1 MALTFPS
8 VEWFQAL
15 ADLANEDER
24 YRKYGRLN
32 AVVAFKVGERNF
44 NVTFD
49 VLDVGDVREISEDG
63 LRDADFVITLAPDQ
77 WRSMLEDID
86 ANGLATKDWTL
97 NTLDLVLDEPI
108 HANLADDGFAA
119 DKFFRYNP
127 SLQRF
132 IDNAAQLE
140 TEFKMEAATA

>member
-15 ADLANEDER
+15 ADIANEDER
-24 YRKYGRLN
+24 FKKYGRMN
-32 AVVAFKVGERNF
+32 ADVGFKIGDKAY

-49 VLDVGDVREISEDG
+49 VLTVTDIREIAQVE
-63 LRDADFVITLAPDQ
+63 LIHADFVIDIPTDRWQ
-77 WRSMLEDID
+77 GMLEDIK
-86 ANGLATKDWTL
+86 ANGLATSDWTL

-132 IDNAAQLE
+132 FDNASQID
-140 TEFKMEAATA
+140 TEIKLGATA

>member
-1 MALTFPS
+1 MAITFPS

-15 ADLANEDER
+15 ADMANEDER
-24 YRKYGRLN
+24 FKKYGRLN
-32 AVVAFKVGERNF
+32 AIVAFKVGETAY

-49 VLDVGDVREISEDG
+49 VLTVMDVRELTEGELI
-63 LRDADFVITLAPDQ
+63 DADFVIDMPLDRWQ
-77 WRSMLEDID
+77 GMIEDIK
-86 ANGLATKDWTL
+86 ANGVATKDWTL

-132 IDNAAQLE
+132 FDNSAQID
-140 TEFKMEAATA
+140 TEIKLEAATT

>member
-1 MALTFPS
+1 MAITFPS
-8 VEWFQAL
+8 VKWFQAL
-15 ADLANEDER
+15 ADIANEDER
-24 YRKYGRLN
+24 FKKYGRMN
-32 AVVAFKVGERNF
+32 AVVAFKVGDNAY

-49 VLDVGDVREISEDG
+49 VLTVTDVRELSEDE
-63 LRDADFVITLAPDQ
+63 LIHADFVIDLPPDRWQ
-77 WRSMLEDID
+77 GMIEDIK
-86 ANGLATKDWTL
+86 ANGVATKDWTL

-132 IDNAAQLE
+132 FDNSSQLD
-140 TEFKMEAATA
+140 TEIKLPATA

>member
-1 MALTFPS
+1 MAVTFPS

-24 YRKYGRLN
+24 FKKYGRMN
-32 AVVAFKVGERNF
+32 ADVGFKVGDKAY

-49 VLDVGDVREISEDG
+49 VLTVTDVREITESE
-63 LRDADFVITLAPDQ
+63 LIHADFVIDLPADRWQ
-77 WRSMLEDID
+77 GMLEDIK
-86 ANGLATKDWTL
+86 ANGLATSEWTL
-97 NTLDLVLDEPI
+97 NTLDLVLDDPI

-132 IDNAAQLE
+132 FDNAAQID
-140 TEFKMEAATA
+140 TEIKLGATA

>member
-44 NVTFD
+44 NVTFN
-49 VLDVGDVREISEDG
+49 VLDVGDVREISDEA
-63 LRDADFVITLAPDQ
+63 LRDADFVIELAPDQ

-108 HANLADDGFAA
+108 HQNLADDGFAA

-140 TEFKMEAATA
+140 TEFKLEAATA

>member
-1 MALTFPS
+1 MALAFPS

-32 AVVAFKVGERNF
+32 AIVAFKVGEQNY

-49 VLDVGDVREISEDG
+49 VLEVRDVREISEDA
-63 LRDADFVITLAPDQ
+63 LRDADFVIELTPDRWQ
-77 WRSMLEDID
+77 SMLEDIS

-108 HANLADDGFAA
+108 HTNLADDGFAA

-132 IDNAAQLE
+132 FDNAAQLD
-140 TEFKMEAATA
+140 TEFKLETATA

>member
-8 VEWFQAL
+8 VEWFQSL
-15 ADLANEDER
+15 ADITNQDDR
-24 YRKYGRLN
+24 FKRYGRLN
-32 AVVAFKVGERNF
+32 AVVAFKAGDKAY

-49 VLDVGDVREISEDG
+49 VLEVRDVREVTEDEM
-63 LRDADFVITLAPDQ
+63 ADSDFMIDLDLEQ
-77 WRSMLEDID
+77 WRGMIDDIK
-86 ANGLATKDWTL
+86 ANGLATRDWTL

-108 HANLADDGFAA
+108 HKNLREDGFAA

-132 IDNAAQLE
+132 MDNSAQLD
-140 TEFKMEAATA
+140 TKFN